1 MKNKLTMKTMPNMIV
16 TILSFISLTIFLV
29 GCETSPS
36 NNEYEEPVI
45 KKEPEVF
52 VPEFNRDSAYQFV
65 QKQVDFGPRIP
76 ETVEHKAC
84 SEWIKTTLESYG
96 WQVQFQEAKIEG
108 FDNKPMQ
115 IRNIIATYKPEA
127 DERVLLCAHWD
138 TRRMADQDTE
148 RKEKPI
154 LGADDAGSGVGVL
167 MELARVVGKNPLN
180 AGVEIVFFD
189 AEDQGE
195 SSSPRPP
202 EQTWCL
208 GAQYWSK
215 NQHKMK
221 VQPRFGILLDMVGR
235 TGAQFPKEGVS
246 LDRAGQIVNI
256 VWNQA
261 LELGLNELFVKE
273 KDDQLT
279 DDHVYVNDIGGIKT
293 IDIIN
298 RPVLRNSDGQIVM
311 NQEENRPERRFGDHW
326 HTHKDNMAV
335 IDRYV
340 LESVGDVLLH
350 VLYKEVAE

>member
-1 MKNKLTMKTMPNMIV
+1 VKTPSNIIL
-16 TILSFISLTIFLV
+16 TILSLLFLSTFFV
-29 GCETSPS
+29 GCETPP
-36 NNEYEEPVI
+36 NVGREPIVEP
-45 KKEPEVF
+45 EPEVF
-52 VPEFNRDSAYQFV
+52 VPPFNKDSAYQFV
-65 QKQVDFGPRIP
+65 QKQVDFGPRVP
-76 ETVEHKAC
+76 ETAEHKAC
-84 SEWIKTTLESYG
+84 SEWIKSTLESYG
-96 WQVQFQEAKIEG
+96 WQVQFQDAEIEG
-108 FDNKPMQ
+108 FENKPMK

-148 RKEKPI
+148 RKDEPI
-154 LGADDAGSGVGVL
+154 LGADDGGSGVGVL
-167 MELARVVGKNPLN
+167 MELARTVSNNPLN
-180 AGVEIVFFD
+180 AGIEIVLFD

-195 SSSPRPP
+195 SGSPRPP

-208 GAQYWSK
+208 GAQHWSR
-215 NQHKMK
+215 NQHAMK

-235 TGAQFPKEGVS
+235 SGAQFPKEGVS

-261 LELGLNELFVKE
+261 LKLGLNELFVKE
-273 KDDQLT
+273 KDDQLI
-279 DDHVYVNDIGGIKT
+279 DDHVYINDIGGIKT

-298 RPVLRNSDGQIVM
+298 RPVLRNSDGQVVM
-311 NQEENRPERRFGDHW
+311 NREENRPERHFGDHW
-326 HTHKDNMAV
+326 HTHKDDMKI

>member
-1 MKNKLTMKTMPNMIV
+1 VKTAPNIIL
-16 TILSFISLTIFLV
+16 TILSLIILSTFFI
-29 GCETSPS
+29 GCDIPT
-36 NNEYEEPVI
+36 NDDGEEPVV
-45 KKEPEVF
+45 KPEPEVF
-52 VPEFNRDSAYQFV
+52 VPEFDKDSAYQFV
-65 QKQVDFGPRIP
+65 QKQVDFGPRVP
-76 ETVEHKAC
+76 ETAAHKAC
-84 SEWIKTTLESYG
+84 SEWIKATLESYG
-96 WQVQFQEAKIEG
+96 WEVQFQDAEIQG
-108 FDNKPMQ
+108 FENKPMM
-115 IRNIIATYKPEA
+115 IRNIIATYNPEA
-127 DERVLLCAHWD
+127 SERVLLCAHWD
-138 TRRMADQDTE
+138 TRRMGDQDTE
-148 RKEKPI
+148 RKDEPI
-154 LGADDAGSGVGVL
+154 LGADDGGSGVGIL
-167 MELARVVGKNPLN
+167 MELARAVSSSPLN

-195 SSSPRPP
+195 SGSPRPA

-208 GAQYWSK
+208 GAQYWSR
-215 NQHKMK
+215 NQHAMK

-246 LDRAGQIVNI
+246 LNRAGQIVNI

-261 LELGLNELFVKE
+261 LKLGLNELFVNE
-273 KDDQLT
+273 NDDQLI

-311 NQEENRPERRFGDHW
+311 NREGNRPERRFGDHW
-326 HTHKDNMAV
+326 HTHKDDMKI

>member
-1 MKNKLTMKTMPNMIV
+1 MKTLPNIISILFRLLLV
-16 TILSFISLTIFLV
+16 TSIFV
-29 GCETSPS
+29 GCESPTKP
-36 NNEYEEPVI
+36 PVI
-45 KKEPEVF
+45 DPDPKPEPEVF
-52 VPEFNRDSAYQFV
+52 VPSFDKDSAYYFV
-65 QKQVDFGPRIP
+65 QKQVDFGPRVP
-76 ETVEHKAC
+76 ETAEHKAC
-84 SEWIKTTLESYG
+84 SEWIKTTLESYDG
-96 WQVQFQEAKIEG
+96 WEVKFQDAEIEG
-108 FDNKPMQ
+108 FDNKPMK

-148 RKEKPI
+148 RTEEPI
-154 LGADDAGSGVGVL
+154 LGADDGGSGVGVL
-167 MELARVVGKNPLN
+167 MELARTVSKNPLN
-180 AGVEIVFFD
+180 AGIEIVFFD

-195 SSSPRPP
+195 SGTPRPA

-208 GAQYWSK
+208 GAQYWSR
-215 NQHKMK
+215 NQHNMK

-235 TGAQFPKEGVS
+235 SGAQFPKEGVS
-246 LDRAGQIVNI
+246 LARAGQIVNI

-273 KDDQLT
+273 KDDQLI

-298 RPVLRNSDGQIVM
+298 RPVLRDANGQIVM
-311 NQEENRPERRFGDHW
+311 NREENRPERRFGDHW
-326 HTHKDNMAV
+326 HTHNDNMQI
-335 IDRYV
+335 IDPYT